1 MKGVGLNLT
10 VNQTKL
16 NVEIKRLQAL
26 SWVLSLCVHHHKR
39 LFHKTTGFH
48 DNIKNIL
55 NAGLIS
61 GSPDCLKSIL
71 YS

>member
-26 SWVLSLCVHHHKR
+26 SWVLSLCVHHHK
-39 LFHKTTGFH
+39 TTGFH

-71 YS
+71 SS